1 MEYIRLNVP
10 LLGQEE
16 LDEIEGVL
24 KSGFL
29 TQGPKVAEFEEIIR
43 EFVGTKYAFA
53 TSSATTALHLSAVAL
68 DIQPGDEVLVADFT
82 FPATANIVIQQG
94 AIPVPVDID
103 TSTFCIDTEDLAAK
117 ITAKTKAIIPV
128 DAFGLSCNIGTI
140 MDIAKN
146 HNIPVIQDSACSLGS
161 TFKGVPVGQ
170 IATTTCFSFH
180 PRKSITTGEGGMLV
194 TNDDKIAEIVTK
206 LRTHGGVRKEFYLSF
221 EEAGFNYRMSDV
233 LAAIGVAQSKRLN
246 FLLSERRRL
255 AGELSSRI
263 NTIDGV
269 VTPITPEDRTH
280 TFQSYVVMLPSDID
294 RDNIIRRLREKNVE
308 STLGT
313 YALHAQP
320 FFQREYG
327 FKNGDCSQSFEAYT
341 LALTLPLWAG
351 MNDNHLDY
359 IVESLKATIE
369 DERVQ

>member
-43 EFVGTKYAFA
+43 EYVGAKYAFA
-53 TSSATTALHLSAVAL
+53 TSSATTALHLAAVAL

-82 FPATANIVIQQG
+82 FPATANIVVQQG
-94 AIPVPVDID
+94 AVPIPVDID
-103 TSTFCIDTEDLAAK
+103 IDTFTINVDDMESK
-117 ITAKTKAIIPV
+117 ITPKTKAIIPV
-128 DAFGLSCNIGTI
+128 DAFGLCC
-140 MDIAKN
+140 DIKSIQNVANKYG
-146 HNIPVIQDSACSLGS
+146 IPIIQDSACSLGS
-161 TFKGVPVGQ
+161 TYDGQMVGQ
-170 IATTTCFSFH
+170 IADATCFSFH

-194 TNDDKIAEIVTK
+194 TDDEEIAEIVTK

-233 LAAIGVAQSKRLN
+233 LAAVGVAQSKRLDY
-246 FLLSERRRL
+246 LLRERTKL
-255 AGELSSRI
+255 AKELTSKM
-263 NTIDGV
+263 NVIDDV
-269 VTPITPEDRTH
+269 LCPSTPANRTH
-280 TFQSYVVMLPSDID
+280 TYQSYVVMLPQDID

-320 FFQREYG
+320 FFHKTYG
-327 FKNGDCSQSFEAYT
+327 NKDGDCKESFKAYSQS
-341 LALTLPLWAG
+341 LTLPLWAG
-351 MNDNHLDY
+351 MTSDHLNH
-359 IVESLKATIE
+359 IVKSLSEVLE
-369 DERVQ
+369 DERKA